1 MLIDIALL
9 ADSTIHNIG
18 RTVSLELDRQFN
30 IGLNT
35 CRFPP
40 HITLK
45 QAFSYHG
52 DIEPLTR
59 LFDTFCC
66 LATPPVIRYSGIEL
80 TPCVNEET
88 SIWLSIA
95 ADHHL
100 TGMQKMLL
108 HLLNEQLGIQPGP
121 LDGKKWRFH
130 TTLAQSRL
138 NPDQHTAIRELA
150 ARHTNQLNAPCTHAI
165 LLITPPHKP
174 ESIDESVSYR
184 IRPLTGPV

>member
-1 MLIDIALL
+1 MLIAIALL
-9 ADSTIHNIG
+9 ADSTIHNIS

-30 IGLNT
+30 TGLDT

-45 QAFSYHG
+45 QAFSYNG
-52 DIEPLTR
+52 DMEPLTR

-66 LATPPVIRYSGIEL
+66 LAMPPVIRYSGIEL
-80 TPCVNEET
+80 APGSDRQT

-95 ADHHL
+95 ADHQL
-100 TGMQKMLL
+100 TGMHQLL
-108 HLLNEQLGIQPGP
+108 LQLLSEQLGIRPGP
-121 LDGKKWRFH
+121 LDGENWRFH

-138 NPDQHTAIRELA
+138 TPDQHAAVRDLA
-150 ARHTNQLNAPCTHAI
+150 ARYTNQLNAPCTHAI
-165 LLITPPHKP
+165 LMITPPHKP

-184 IRPLTGPV
+184 IRPLSGPV